1 MLDQKD
7 KDILNLVQGD
17 FPITSRPFL
26 TVAEEVGLTED
37 EVIQRLAAMKDKGL
51 IRRIGGIFDS
61 KKLGY
66 HSTLCAIRVPEDR
79 LQEVADLINSYINVT
94 HNYIR
99 EHSYNMWFTLIA
111 PSEEAVEQ
119 ILTEIRNKTGIDDVI
134 NLPAVNFF
142 KIRVNFNMNEV

>member
-26 TVAEEVGLTED
+26 TVAEKVGLTED
-37 EVIQRLAAMKDKGL
+37 EVIQRLAAMKEKGL

-79 LQEVADLINSYINVT
+79 LQEVGDHINSYINVT

-119 ILTEIRNKTGIDDVI
+119 ILTEIRNETGIDDVI